1 MESKPKFKI
10 GDVVKITN
18 VGERYCTHKRAFL
31 EFGLGDI
38 MRINARQQYVLPQAS
53 QESLQR
59 NWIIASSTVI
69 DSPWG
74 YIYHIKSKLG
84 FHLVIGERGISLV
97 SESKSTQYQ
106 RITTLPLH

>member
-1 MESKPKFKI
+1 MKSKPKFKI

-18 VGERYCTHKRAFL
+18 LGAKYSTHTIAFI

-38 MRINARQQYVLPQAS
+38 MRMNAQRHFVLPQAS

-74 YIYHIKSKLG
+74 YIYHIKSKFG
-84 FHLVIGERGISLV
+84 FHIVIGEWGISLV
-97 SESKSTQYQ
+97 AASKSKQHQTI
-106 RITTLPLH
+106 ITTH